1 MGRWSGRQPATTS
14 TELHGLPGQDAG
26 VSVSLSGRPR
36 ATKVISTGD
45 APRRLA

>member
-26 VSVSLSGRPR
+26 VSVGRPR